1 MTRAQLAPRQ
11 NWLWA
16 LVHAPRERLQSAAD
30 RMLSPHR
37 FEGLR
42 EPETGL
48 VMVRG
53 RVGGTGDPFN
63 LGEAT
68 VTRCVQRL
76 IDAQGMHCVGV
87 GYRLGR
93 DLERVRWI
101 AQFDALLQHP
111 AHQTD
116 LLRSFIGPLR
126 DEIIAT
132 RSARARVVEASR
144 VQFQTLDPQ
153 VAS

>member
-1 MTRAQLAPRQ
+1 MLAP
-11 NWLWA
+11 
-16 LVHAPRERLQSAAD
+16 H
-30 RMLSPHR
+30 H

-42 EPETGL
+42 GPETGL
-48 VMVRG
+48 LMVRG
-53 RVGGTGDPFN
+53 RVDGAGDSFN
-63 LGEAT
+63 LGEVT

-76 IDAQGMHCVGV
+76 VDPQGLHCVGV

-93 DLERVRWI
+93 DLELVRWI

-111 AHQTD
+111 VHQAD

-126 DEIIAT
+126 DEIHAM
-132 RSARARVVEASR
+132 RAARAREIEASR

-153 VAS
+153 VAA

>member
-1 MTRAQLAPRQ
+1 MTQAQCNARRD
-11 NWLWA
+11 WLWA
-16 LVHAPRERLQSAAD
+16 LVHASRERLQSAAT
-30 RMLSPHR
+30 RMLAPHR

-53 RVGGTGDPFN
+53 RMGGTGDSFN

-68 VTRCVQRL
+68 VARCVQRL
-76 IDAQGMHCVGV
+76 IDPQGLHFVGV

-93 DLERVRWI
+93 DLELVRWI

-111 AHQTD
+111 AHQAD
-116 LLRSFIGPLR
+116 LLRSFIDPLR
-126 DEIIAT
+126 DEIHAT
-132 RSARARVVEASR
+132 RAAHAREVEASR

>member
-1 MTRAQLAPRQ
+1 MTQAQRTPRQ
-11 NWLWA
+11 DWLWA
-16 LVHAPRERLQSAAD
+16 LVHAPRERLQSAAPQ
-30 RMLSPHR
+30 MLAPHR

-53 RVGGTGDPFN
+53 RIGGTGDSFN

-76 IDAQGMHCVGV
+76 IDPQGMHRVGV

-93 DLERVRWI
+93 DIELVRWI

-111 AHQTD
+111 AHQAD
-116 LLRSFIGPLR
+116 LLRCFVEPIR
-126 DEIIAT
+126 TEIHAM
-132 RSARARVVEASR
+132 RSAQAREVDASR
-144 VQFQTLDPQ
+144 VQFQTLDSQ